1 MSRSSTPARY
11 PLLQKPLYVY
21 TLPQELL
28 NILSVRSVQA
38 VVSEPESKDAE
49 KTTTKATFST
59 LDVSQPGS
67 LSCQTCLNIA
77 FPTLDEQRA
86 HFRSDWH
93 RYNAKLVLLGKG
105 GMVTEE
111 EFEEIND
118 GLSSL
123 SGSASSD
130 SEASDSNVETA
141 GSSTEDRVTRLLRR
155 QKLNGGG
162 AQDGDDKDSDQ
173 EAEEAD
179 YRRRAEQRTAIL
191 WFQAKDTSKED
202 TGAKLV
208 PDDTQ
213 LGIYRALI
221 PKTISLS
228 QPTAFLPALR
238 AMQLPT
244 LAPGAQFDPFEER
257 KITLLMVAGGHF
269 AGMVVSLR
277 PLNVVQSKGVKP
289 ERQEVKGAGEIRVL
303 KHKTFHR
310 YTTRKKQGGSQSL
323 NDNAKGKAN
332 SAGAMLRRYGEQSL
346 KEEIQALMIEWEDE
360 IQSSEKIFLRASTAS
375 KRSFWG
381 YPGAVLEKGDE
392 RTLSELLRCWQE
404 LTRVKVTHLSEEAI
418 KALDEAYIA
427 SLQPKTRPIAP
438 SASTPAVKPAK
449 EIAPKLSAE
458 EEAHRERRRRLI
470 DMVKKG
476 RMEPLL
482 PFWEKYGLSL
492 GGVNAKAESWVDD
505 GRGQTL
511 LMIAAQAGQ
520 EDVVKWL
527 LEEQRAD
534 PTVVFSQEAT
544 RNTPDA
550 TDAEEVDGQSTKSRG
565 RTAYD
570 LATTKDVRN
579 IFRRLAHDHP
589 DWYDWIAAGH
599 VPSGLSEEKEQEQ
612 DKRRAERRKGLKE
625 KAKEREAKKAAELA
639 LVPEPEPPLA
649 VTPPPTAKASKGPQK
664 LGGGKP
670 NSDAG
675 LAGLTPEMRARI
687 ERERRA
693 RAAEARLSGLGR

>member
-1 MSRSSTPARY
+1 MCHRENI
-11 PLLQKPLYVY
+11 
-21 TLPQELL
+21 QETHFV
-28 NILSVRSVQA
+28 IL
-38 VVSEPESKDAE
+38 
-49 KTTTKATFST
+49 
-59 LDVSQPGS
+59 
-67 LSCQTCLNIA
+67 
-77 FPTLDEQRA
+77 
-86 HFRSDWH
+86 
-93 RYNAKLVLLGKG
+93 
-105 GMVTEE
+105 
-111 EFEEIND
+111 
-118 GLSSL
+118 
-123 SGSASSD
+123 
-130 SEASDSNVETA
+130 
-141 GSSTEDRVTRLLRR
+141 
-155 QKLNGGG
+155 
-162 AQDGDDKDSDQ
+162 
-173 EAEEAD
+173 
-179 YRRRAEQRTAIL
+179 
-191 WFQAKDTSKED
+191 
-202 TGAKLV
+202 
-208 PDDTQ
+208 TQ
-213 LGIYRALI
+213 
-221 PKTISLS
+221 
-228 QPTAFLPALR
+228 
-238 AMQLPT
+238 
-244 LAPGAQFDPFEER
+244 
-257 KITLLMVAGGHF
+257 
-269 AGMVVSLR
+269 
-277 PLNVVQSKGVKP
+277 
-289 ERQEVKGAGEIRVL
+289 
-303 KHKTFHR
+303 
-310 YTTRKKQGGSQSL
+310 
-323 NDNAKGKAN
+323 
-332 SAGAMLRRYGEQSL
+332 
-346 KEEIQALMIEWEDE
+346 
-360 IQSSEKIFLRASTAS
+360 
-375 KRSFWG
+375 
-381 YPGAVLEKGDE
+381 
-392 RTLSELLRCWQE
+392 TLSELLRCWQE

-612 DKRRAERRKGLKE
+612 DKRRTERRKGLKE

-639 LVPEPEPPLA
+639 LVPEPEPPLE

>member
-1 MSRSSTPARY
+1 MSRSFTPARY

-21 TLPQELL
+21 TLPSDLL
-28 NILSVRSVQA
+28 DILSVRSVQA
-38 VVSEPESKDAE
+38 AVTPEPESKTNKHSDA
-49 KTTTKATFST
+49 KPTFTSF
-59 LDVSQPGS
+59 DGASGS
-67 LSCQTCLNIA
+67 LGCQTCLNVT

-86 HFRSDWH
+86 HFKSDWH

-105 GMVTEE
+105 GTVTEE

-118 GLSSL
+118 D
-123 SGSASSD
+123 SD
-130 SEASDSNVETA
+130 ASDSNPEAA

-155 QKLNGGG
+155 QKLTSAG
-162 AQDGDDKDSDQ
+162 AQDGEDKDSDQ
-173 EAEEAD
+173 EAEEAE
-179 YRRRAEQRTAIL
+179 YRRRAELRTAIL
-191 WFQAKDTSKED
+191 WFQAKDAGNQD
-202 TGAKLV
+202 TGTKLV

-221 PKTISLS
+221 PRMISFS
-228 QPTAFLPALR
+228 QPAAFLPALR
-238 AMQLPT
+238 AMQLPP
-244 LAPGAQFDPFEER
+244 APARSAEFDPMEER
-257 KITLLMVAGGHF
+257 KVTLLMVAGGHF

-277 PLNVVQSKGVKP
+277 PLNVTQSKGMKP
-289 ERQEVKGAGEIRVL
+289 ERQEVKGAGEVRVL

-323 NDNAKGKAN
+323 NDNAKSKAN

-346 KEEIQALMIEWEDE
+346 KEEIQQLMIEWEDE
-360 IQSSEKIFLRASTAS
+360 IHSSEKIFLRASTAS

-392 RTLSELLRCWQE
+392 RISVFPFPTRRPTLSELLRCWHE

-418 KALDEAYIA
+418 QALDEAYIA
-427 SLQPKTRPIAP
+427 SLQPKTRPVPTAP
-438 SASTPAVKPAK
+438 TPAIKPIK
-449 EIAPKLSAE
+449 ESAPKLSAE

-470 DMVKKG
+470 DMVRKG
-476 RMEPLL
+476 RIEPLL
-482 PFWEKYGLSL
+482 PFWQKYGASL
-492 GGVNAKAESWVDD
+492 GGVDAKAESWVDD

-511 LMIAAQAGQ
+511 LMIASQAGQ

-534 PTVVFSQEAT
+534 PTIVFASET
-544 RNTPDA
+544 SRDIPDA
-550 TDAEEVDGQSTKSRG
+550 GEEVDGQPGKNRG

-589 DWYDWIAAGH
+589 DWYNWIAAGH

-612 DKRRAERRKGLKE
+612 DKKRAERRKGLKE
-625 KAKEREAKKAAELA
+625 KAKEREAKKAAELPQT
-639 LVPEPEPPLA
+639 PEPEMPLE
-649 VTPPPTAKASKGPQK
+649 TIPPPTSKVLKGPQK

-670 NSDAG
+670 GSDTG

-693 RAAEARLSGLGR
+693 RAAEARLAGLGK